1 MKHLKV
7 RIPMYFI
14 GLFVMT
20 IGIALS
26 VKSNL
31 GVSPVSSIPYTMT
44 CVWGIEMGK
53 ATILFHIILV
63 LIQILL
69 LRKKFK
75 PVQLLQVV
83 IGVVFGYFTT
93 FCNYMVS
100 FLPTPENLGIRII
113 MVLASTVFVAFGI
126 FLYLPADL
134 IPLAGEGCMQAVSS
148 VTHIEFSKVK
158 IGFDCTMVLVSTIT
172 CLTVLHN
179 LGSVGAGTIIAA
191 ILVGTLVGIINRAF
205 GKQRDKLLGKTVE
218 TAASSAESTSTSNY
232 VITISR
238 EFGSGGREI
247 GKILAEQFGFHYYDS
262 ELIRLAAE
270 KSGYTPEYVEQNEQ
284 ALKNPVLHDFFAWYA
299 GPLEQK
305 DLPKVDQ
312 LFQKESALIHELS
325 QKNPCIIVGRLAN
338 YILKDLPT
346 AYHVFISADAT
357 AETARVSARDN
368 ISPEAATAKI
378 KKANHERAVHC
389 KHFTKTDWGNVKNY
403 DLCIKSDDFGV
414 AETAQIIGDLF
425 QKKMGLS

>member
-1 MKHLKV
+1 
-7 RIPMYFI
+7 MYFI

-31 GVSPVSSIPYTMT
+31 GVSPVSSITYTMT
-44 CVWGIEMGK
+44 CVLGIEMGK

-113 MVLASTVFVAFGI
+113 MVLASTIFVAFGI

-158 IGFDCTMVLVSTIT
+158 IGFDCTMVLVSAIT

-205 GKQRDKLLGKTVE
+205 GKQRDKLLGKT
-218 TAASSAESTSTSNY
+218 
-232 VITISR
+232 
-238 EFGSGGREI
+238 
-247 GKILAEQFGFHYYDS
+247 D
-262 ELIRLAAE
+262 
-270 KSGYTPEYVEQNEQ
+270 
-284 ALKNPVLHDFFAWYA
+284 
-299 GPLEQK
+299 
-305 DLPKVDQ
+305 
-312 LFQKESALIHELS
+312 
-325 QKNPCIIVGRLAN
+325 
-338 YILKDLPT
+338 
-346 AYHVFISADAT
+346 
-357 AETARVSARDN
+357 ETARVSARDN
-368 ISPEAATAKI
+368 ISPEAAAAKV
-378 KKANHERAVHC
+378 KKVNHERAVHC

>member
-1 MKHLKV
+1 
-7 RIPMYFI
+7 MYFI

-53 ATILFHIILV
+53 ATILFHIVLV

-113 MVLASTVFVAFGI
+113 MALASTVFVAFGI

-158 IGFDCTMVLVSTIT
+158 IGFDCTMVLVSAIT

-218 TAASSAESTSTSNY
+218 TA
-232 VITISR
+232 
-238 EFGSGGREI
+238 
-247 GKILAEQFGFHYYDS
+247 
-262 ELIRLAAE
+262 
-270 KSGYTPEYVEQNEQ
+270 
-284 ALKNPVLHDFFAWYA
+284 
-299 GPLEQK
+299 
-305 DLPKVDQ
+305 
-312 LFQKESALIHELS
+312 
-325 QKNPCIIVGRLAN
+325 
-338 YILKDLPT
+338 
-346 AYHVFISADAT
+346 
-357 AETARVSARDN
+357 RVSARDN
-368 ISPEAATAKI
+368 ISPEAAATKI